1 MAHYYLETSALT
13 KLYVRERGTERL
25 LEIAARA
32 KANRLTI
39 LTLSQIEFRSAVR
52 RRERNGEI
60 PSRIAQE
67 LLELFQTHVETRFNL
82 QPVTDA
88 VINVAARL
96 IDRHFLR
103 AFDAIQ
109 LAGFVALLQAA
120 SAESPTFVCAD
131 EELLAAA
138 VRDGLKT
145 LDVSK
150 A

>member
-39 LTLSQIEFRSAVR
+39 LTISQIEFRSAVR
-52 RRERNGEI
+52 RRERNGDI

-67 LLELFQTHVETRFNL
+67 LLELFQTHLETRFNL

-88 VINVAARL
+88 VINVAAGL

-109 LAGFVALLQAA
+109 LAGFVALLQGA
-120 SAESPTFVCAD
+120 SAESPIFVCAD

-138 VRDGLKT
+138 GRDGLKT
-145 LDVSK
+145 LDLSK
-150 A
+150 T